1 MFNASNAFHVTVGVE
16 NVFTFEVKVDSN
28 YTVSVE
34 GVSDGGQLVD
44 NGAGSYTFRWMV
56 TVAPTSSV
64 IFRAVDSI
72 GANAVL
78 IPVLHVC
85 ACFNGGECSS
95 DGSIDSG
102 NLIINMTCT
111 CIEGEIILFI
121 HVCMAALTT
130 CNIRWRIMLRG
141 QKWMLRN

>member
-1 MFNASNAFHVTVGVE
+1 MFNASNTFHVTVGVE
-16 NVFTFEVKVDSN
+16 NVYSFEVKDVDSN

-34 GVSDGGQLVD
+34 GVSEGGQLVD

-102 NLIINMTCT
+102 NLIINMACI
-111 CIEGEIILFI
+111 CIEGEIIVI
-121 HVCMAALTT
+121 HT
-130 CNIRWRIMLRG
+130 CVHGRFNNM
-141 QKWMLRN
+141 QHSMENHA